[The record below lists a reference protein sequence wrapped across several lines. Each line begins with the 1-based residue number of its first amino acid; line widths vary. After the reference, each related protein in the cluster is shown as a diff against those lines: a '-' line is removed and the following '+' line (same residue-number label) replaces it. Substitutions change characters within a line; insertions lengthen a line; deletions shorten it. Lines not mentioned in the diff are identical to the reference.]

1 MEVIPMSI
9 GQRIS
14 ELRKGYG
21 FSQEYIADKLNVSRQ
36 AVSKWEQDLSAPDT
50 YNLIALADL
59 LQVSVEYLATG
70 KRPSNPALNIQE
82 TASPSLPPQREGLG
96 TARIVGIILL
106 SAGLLSLILGL
117 LLSRVLIALSALFLL
132 YGIPMLTIR
141 RHFGLILLWISSV
154 ILFLVIH
161 MLMPVR
167 EVGVDNGAVM
177 VQVYSPIA
185 IILLALVTAYTII
198 RIVIGI
204 KHNKKQ

>member
-1 MEVIPMSI
+1 
-9 GQRIS
+9 
-14 ELRKGYG
+14 
-21 FSQEYIADKLNVSRQ
+21 
-36 AVSKWEQDLSAPDT
+36 
-50 YNLIALADL
+50 
-59 LQVSVEYLATG
+59 
-70 KRPSNPALNIQE
+70 
-82 TASPSLPPQREGLG
+82 
-96 TARIVGIILL
+96 
-106 SAGLLSLILGL
+106 
-117 LLSRVLIALSALFLL
+117 
-132 YGIPMLTIR
+132 MLTIR

-167 EVGVDNGAVM
+167 EVGVDNGAVT